1 MQRQTD
7 GAILEDMPWDL
18 KREAVEGSDEAMRE
32 LEKSLTIEK
41 SLLKTSLLK
50 SLIKKITE

>member
-7 GAILEDMPWDL
+7 GAILEGMGPE
-18 KREAVEGSDEAMRE
+18 EAVEGSDEAMRE

-41 SLLKTSLLK
+41 SLLKT
-50 SLIKKITE
+50 IVC